1 MSGRAGWVLGPPFPP
16 PPTSATV
23 TLETGRMGLVL
34 GVAPKKKK
42 KKKKI
47 EKIPRGGKN
56 GGGFISKPV
65 DKI

>member
-1 MSGRAGWVLGPPFPP
+1 MSFNERAGGMGSRPPFPH
-16 PPTSATV
+16 PTSATV

-34 GVAPKKKK
+34 RVAPKKKK
-42 KKKKI
+42 KT